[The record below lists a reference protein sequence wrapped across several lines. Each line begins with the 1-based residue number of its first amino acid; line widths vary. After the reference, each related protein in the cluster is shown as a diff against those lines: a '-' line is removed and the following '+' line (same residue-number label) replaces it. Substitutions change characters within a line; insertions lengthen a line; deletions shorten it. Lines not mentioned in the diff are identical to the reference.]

1 MGMKVKELYEYFV
14 DPSNHEFPHKKLHI
28 VLDEERRYLRIVDQS
43 NRTVYAIVED
53 QNPIE
58 AAEILRAVDE
68 IYHVLTSKGF
78 GLIEWTDDNLY
89 FIKFHANDLMF
100 VAYLSH
106 FPKIS
111 LELSIDDSVHR
122 HVFNSESLKYRTSS
136 ELFVRLTRVLNPFWS
151 EYYSAIAWL
160 SKTSNS
166 MNILKR
172 KGYTIIEEDGQHILY
187 NSEFGLRIKF
197 ENNEESSMIDQ
208 FCINHEYDQE
218 MYRGRAIVEMLQV
231 QFEEVIVEDRVRLQI
246 PVFLKRESVLEY
258 IEEHLEKAGYLEEL

>member
-1 MGMKVKELYEYFV
+1 MKVKELYEYFS
-14 DPSNHEFPHKKLHI
+14 DSNNFKFPHEKLRL
-28 VLDEERRYLRIVDQS
+28 VLDEKNHYLRIVDLDD
-43 NRTVYAIVED
+43 RTVYAIVED
-53 QNPIE
+53 RHPIE
-58 AAEILRAVDE
+58 AADILRAVDE
-68 IYHVLTSKGF
+68 IHYALTSKRF
-78 GLIEWTDDNLY
+78 KLVEWAEDDLY
-89 FIKFHANDLMF
+89 FLKFYSNDLMF

-160 SKTSNS
+160 SNS
-166 MNILKR
+166 SNILKR
-172 KGYTIIEEDGQHILY
+172 KGYTIVEEDGQNILY

-197 ENNEESSMIDQ
+197 ENNEESLMLDQ
-208 FCINHEYDQE
+208 FERYHEYDQD
-218 MYRGRAIVEMLQV
+218 MYRGTAIIEMLQV
-231 QFEEVIVEDRVRLQI
+231 QFEEVIVEDRVRLKI